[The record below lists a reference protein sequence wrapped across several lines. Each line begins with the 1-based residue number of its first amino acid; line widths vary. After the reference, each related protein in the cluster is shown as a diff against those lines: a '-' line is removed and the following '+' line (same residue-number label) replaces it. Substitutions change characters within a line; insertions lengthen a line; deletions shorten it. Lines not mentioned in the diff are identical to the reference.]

1 LVGRS
6 FFTDK
11 VSINLQRKPKASASQ
26 EEVKRYSV
34 DKYLKKK
41 FVKDLAIP
49 DPLTAFKKGILVPTE
64 NTEKKV

>member
-1 LVGRS
+1 
-6 FFTDK
+6 
-11 VSINLQRKPKASASQ
+11 
-26 EEVKRYSV
+26 V

>member
-1 LVGRS
+1 
-6 FFTDK
+6 
-11 VSINLQRKPKASASQ
+11 
-26 EEVKRYSV
+26 V

-41 FVKDLAIP
+41 FVKDLAIS